1 MLKKSWSAMAL
12 AATFVAFSQGL
23 HAQQVVSLSVASWA
37 GPNHSISAVG
47 LKNWSQALEQKTNG
61 TLRLEISFPPVN
73 PAVMYDRVREGISD
87 LAWGF
92 NGYTPGRFVAYQI
105 VEMPAIGGNAEAM
118 SVAYWRTHEKYL
130 SKLDEYKGVRLVSLF
145 AQPPSVIH
153 TRKKIASIEDM
164 KGLKIRGGGGV
175 QGDVA
180 LALGMVPVQA
190 PVSQAYPM
198 LKDGVVDGTFF
209 PAETALSFKLNEVT
223 VSQMGFKEG
232 LFGGSYFVIMN
243 PDKFK
248 SLSPAHRK
256 AIEETSG
263 EWLART
269 IGKAWEGAE
278 RAAIA
283 QLEKSFVMA
292 PDDLN
297 KNVMARVKPIETK
310 FLGELKSKGVDSTGA
325 MSFLRSEVKKL
336 SSP

>member
-1 MLKKSWSAMAL
+1 MLKKSLGSMAI
-12 AATFVAFSQGL
+12 AAAFVAFSQGL
-23 HAQQVVSLSVASWA
+23 HAQQVVSLSVSSWA

-87 LAWGF
+87 VAWGF

-105 VEMPAIGGNAEAM
+105 VEMPGIGGNSEAT

-130 SKLDEYKGVRLVSLF
+130 SKLDEYKGVRLISLF

-153 TRKKIASIEDM
+153 TRKKVGSIDEL
-164 KGLKIRGGGGV
+164 KGLKIRSGGGV

-223 VSQMGFKEG
+223 ASQMGFREG

-243 PDKFK
+243 PEKLK
-248 SLSPAHRK
+248 ALSPAHRK

-263 EWLART
+263 EWLSRT

-278 RAAIA
+278 RSAIT

-292 PDDLN
+292 PDDLD
-297 KNVMARVKPIETK
+297 KTVMARLKPIETK
-310 FLGELKSKGVDSTGA
+310 FLGELKSKGVDSAEA
-325 MSFLRSEVKKL
+325 MAFLRSEVKKPA
-336 SSP
+336 SR